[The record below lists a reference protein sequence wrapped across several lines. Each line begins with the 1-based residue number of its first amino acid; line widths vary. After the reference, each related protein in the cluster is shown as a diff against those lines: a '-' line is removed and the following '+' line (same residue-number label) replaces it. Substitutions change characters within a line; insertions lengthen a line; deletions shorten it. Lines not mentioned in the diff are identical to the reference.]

1 MKTHVIQCGPFA
13 NESEQQAI
21 NSLKTRLIAQHGA
34 GEWLLLTNLA
44 FAAGDHRQ
52 ADEIDIV
59 AIGPPGVQVIEVKH
73 WTQQWVKRH
82 PDAVAQ
88 EADRVTLKARK
99 IGTTLRRTA
108 ASLSHVDAAFY
119 ITQTAELAGSLD
131 GQRVRGV
138 GFHTVKGWDR
148 AVGLGGPDVL
158 TAQQVVQL
166 AKVLSPKASVATD
179 GSLGRLAGYA
189 KLALQTPIEDRF
201 HRVYRGVHTTRRN
214 AVRLHLYDLSATDL
228 PNAEDRARREC
239 EALRRLQK
247 FDWAPRVYDS
257 FQEAPG
263 YAGEMW
269 FFTIADPHAPTV
281 ADRNQ
286 DAGWATEARIS
297 FARGAVSALADLHGT
312 EFDGQPLL
320 HRNLAPTTILVKH
333 DNTPLLT
340 GFEYARIP
348 TDVTVAVSGAAEAG
362 DTFAPEV
369 REQGRSAAD
378 TRSDSYS
385 LCASLKTLFTASDE
399 QKGQDAAAALAAGME
414 DDPSRRATLEQI
426 SDALGQLLGE
436 HPSVPVPPAR
446 FWTEDQIVRFRER
459 DYRIIG
465 RLGSGG
471 VGTTFK
477 VVETSHD
484 RRSDLGAYVAKVVNH
499 EVDGE
504 RVLSAYRIGRSHIRH
519 SSLST
524 IYEVAEDWQDNGIT
538 ALMTWIEGQPLSDL
552 AGVLA
557 IHAEDV
563 GEDSD
568 EALVVSWLRVLCEAL
583 DVLHSNGLVH
593 GDVSPRNLIVS
604 GTDIVLTDYDCVTR
618 IGQRRDATGTMMYS
632 SATHAD
638 DAPADPADDL
648 FALAASFFHVLF
660 EREPFLHN
668 GNLAKEKGL
677 NWTEVDTAA
686 YPTLAKFFT
695 QATDPDRGRRFTS
708 AADAIAALSPGSP
721 SGAAP
726 DGKPPGDARVVR
738 HDNEVGDWL
747 KSLLRSYPGS
757 RWGNS
762 ETRGLDTDFA
772 SDTYVETALE
782 KALYE
787 QVTGRDVSLVI
798 LCGNAGDGKTAL
810 LQHLAGK
817 LGMDE
822 QPTSDTRILDCTL
835 ESGVKV
841 RMNLD
846 GSAAWRGKSADEL
859 LDGFLAPFM
868 HGRPPADLIHLLA
881 VNDGR
886 LLEWIEHAEEGEET
900 LLTRHLRQLLEGE
913 ADEMGVAPSEAPAH
927 IRFIDLNHRS
937 LVGGVSE
944 EEQRITTDF
953 LDRLIDGLYGGDH
966 AGETWAPC
974 ETCLAEDRCEVRRA
988 IRRFGPEANAANPEA
1003 QHHARQRLYEALQ
1016 AVHLRGQTHITI
1028 RELRAA
1034 LVYIL
1039 FGTHYCTEYH
1049 AAADPAHPIEPY
1061 WQRTFAAES
1070 DARQG
1075 EVLREFVRFDPAL
1088 ESHPKVDRYL
1098 LESLDATA
1106 PTLTSARRRAYFETS
1121 PDQLAEVAG
1130 SQQALELAHSRH
1142 IRAFR
1147 DLPIRQGAHTDLCR
1161 KLCAGIS
1168 RLEDLPPHAL
1178 DRPDAVPLR
1187 VTPRTPT
1194 ETAFWV
1200 EKPLAA
1206 FRLVLA
1212 LPAES
1217 PGLDRLHRY
1226 AKLVYAYGDGKT
1238 EELALG
1244 AGLFDA
1250 LMELAEGYQLG
1261 DIAADDTFTQLAIF
1275 VRRLMRE
1282 DERRLLAWNPMQDDT
1297 VYEID
1302 ARLADAA
1309 PQRIH
1314 IRPEPRD
1321 A

>member
-1 MKTHVIQCGPFA
+1 MKTQVVRCGPFA

-21 NSLKTRLIAQHGA
+21 NSLKTRLIATHGA

-73 WTQQWVKRH
+73 WTEQWVKRH
-82 PDAVAQ
+82 SDAVAQ
-88 EADRVTLKARK
+88 EADRVTLKARR
-99 IGTTLRRTA
+99 IGTTLRRTVA
-108 ASLSHVDAAFY
+108 NLSHVNAAFY
-119 ITQTAELAGSLD
+119 ITQTAKLAGALD
-131 GQRVRGV
+131 GRAERGV
-138 GFHTVKGWDR
+138 EFHTVKEWDR

-158 TAQQVVQL
+158 TTQQVVQL
-166 AKVLSPKASVATD
+166 GKVLSPKVSVAMD

-201 HRVYRGVHTTRRN
+201 HRVYRAVHTTRRN

-239 EALRRLQK
+239 EALRGLQK
-247 FDWAPRVYDS
+247 FNWAPRVYDS

-269 FFTIADPHAPTV
+269 FFTMADPDAPTV
-281 ADRNQ
+281 ADRIQ
-286 DAGWATEARIS
+286 DAGWTTEARIS
-297 FARGAVSALADLHGT
+297 FARGALRALADLHGT

-320 HRNLAPTTILVKH
+320 HRNLLPATILVKH

-348 TDVTVAVSGAAEAG
+348 TDVTVAVSDAAEAG

-369 REQGRSAAD
+369 RKQGRSAAD

-385 LCASLKTLFTASDE
+385 LCASLKILFTASD
-399 QKGQDAAAALAAGME
+399 QTGQAAAAALAAGME
-414 DDPSRRATLEQI
+414 DDPSRRTALEQTI
-426 SDALGQLLGE
+426 DALGRLLGE
-436 HPSVPVPPAR
+436 HPAVPVPPAR

-477 VVETSHD
+477 VVEVSRD
-484 RRSDLGAYVAKVVNH
+484 GRSDLGAYVAKVVRD
-499 EVDGE
+499 EADGQ
-504 RVLSAYRIGRSHIRH
+504 RVLDAYRIGRSHIRH

-538 ALMTWIEGQPLSDL
+538 ALMTWIEGRPLSDL

-557 IHAEDV
+557 IYAEDV

-583 DVLHSNGLVH
+583 DVLHGNGLVH

-632 SATHAD
+632 SATHVD

-660 EREPFLHN
+660 EQEPLLHN
-668 GNLAKEKGL
+668 GKLAKDEGL
-677 NWTEVDTAA
+677 NWTDVDTTA
-686 YPTLAKFFT
+686 YPTLAKFFA
-695 QATDPDRGRRFTS
+695 QATDPERGRRFTS
-708 AADAIAALSPGSP
+708 AADAIAALSTAPP
-721 SGAAP
+721 SETEP
-726 DGKPPGDARVVR
+726 DRKPPSDAPVVR
-738 HDNEVGDWL
+738 HANEVGDWL

-762 ETRGLDTDFA
+762 ETRGLDTEFA
-772 SDTYVETALE
+772 SDTYVETDLE

-787 QVTGRDVSLVI
+787 QVAGCEVSLVI

-817 LGMDE
+817 LGME
-822 QPTSDTRILDCTL
+822 ERPTSDTRILDCTL

-859 LDGFLAPFM
+859 LDDFLAQFM
-868 HGRPPADLIHLLA
+868 HGRPPPDLIHLLA

-900 LLTRHLRQLLEGE
+900 FLTGHLRQLLEGE
-913 ADEMGVAPSEAPAH
+913 ADETGVPPPEASAH

-944 EEQRITTDF
+944 NEQRITTGF

-988 IRRFGPEANAANPEA
+988 MRRFGPEAAAANAEA
-1003 QHHARQRLYEALQ
+1003 HHHARQRLYEALQ

-1061 WQRTFAAES
+1061 WQRTFAVES

-1075 EVLREFVRFDPAL
+1075 EVLRELVRFDPAL

-1098 LESLDATA
+1098 LESLDAAA
-1106 PTLTSARRRAYFETS
+1106 PRLTSARRRAYFETS
-1121 PDQLAEVAG
+1121 PEQLAEVAG
-1130 SQQALELAHSRH
+1130 SQQALALAHSRH

-1147 DLPIRQGAHTDLCR
+1147 DLPIRQDDHADLCR
-1161 KLCAGIS
+1161 KLCEGIS

-1178 DRPDAVPLR
+1178 GRRDAVPLR
-1187 VTPRTPT
+1187 VTPRTPI

-1200 EKPLAA
+1200 EKRLED
-1206 FRLVLA
+1206 FHLVLD

-1226 AKLVYAYGDGKT
+1226 AMLVYDYGEGKT
-1238 EELALG
+1238 EILALS
-1244 AGLFDA
+1244 ADIFDA

-1261 DIAADDTFTQLAIF
+1261 DVAADDTFTQLAIF

-1282 DERRLLAWNPMQDDT
+1282 DERQLLAWNPMRDDT

-1302 ARLADAA
+1302 ARLGDAV

-1314 IRPEPRD
+1314 IQPEPRD